1 VSLAEYAAK
10 HGLERVGARPPL
22 GAYLKETIQR
32 LNFAWML
39 SAYGVQS
46 GDARTRLG
54 NWWLL
59 LLPTI
64 QAGLYG
70 LIFGLIIG
78 SNRPENFL
86 AYLFTGV
93 FLFSF
98 MSGSLQTGATAVIGN
113 AGLVKSLSFPRILLP
128 LSAVIKQTLN
138 FWPQILLLVVTLL
151 ATYNWPSWDWLLVI
165 PVVVLMTMFSLG
177 VALIAARL
185 TVQFRD
191 LNKMVPLI
199 TRLLF
204 YVSGVFFSLER
215 VLGQWPVVY
224 HVFAFNPFYDFIQLT
239 RGLMVNGYE
248 PSALLWIQCIVWAI
262 VTPLIGI
269 VYFWRAEEQ
278 YGRED

>member
-1 VSLAEYAAK
+1 MSLADYAAK

-32 LNFAWML
+32 INFAWML
-39 SAYGVQS
+39 SAYSIQS

-64 QAGLYG
+64 QAGVYG

-98 MSGSLQTGATAVIGN
+98 MSGSLQTGATAIVGN

-138 FWPQILLLVVTLL
+138 FWPQIFLLVITLL
-151 ATYNWPSWDWLLVI
+151 ATHNWPSWDWFLVI
-165 PVVVLMTMFSLG
+165 PVILLMTMFSLG

-215 VLGQWPVVY
+215 VLGHWPVVY
-224 HVFAFNPFYDFIQLT
+224 HLFAFNPFYDFIQLT

-248 PSALLWIQCIVWAI
+248 PSALLWIQCTAWAI

>member
-1 VSLAEYAAK
+1 MSLAEYAAK

-22 GAYLKETIQR
+22 GAYIRETIQR
-32 LNFAWML
+32 TNFAWTL
-39 SAYGVQS
+39 SAYSVQS

-54 NWWLL
+54 NWWLI

-98 MSGSLQTGATAVIGN
+98 MSGSLQSGASAITGN

-138 FWPQILLLVVTLL
+138 FLPQILLLTLTLL
-151 ATYNWPSWDWLLVI
+151 LTGNFPNWDWLLFI
-165 PVVVLMTMFSLG
+165 PVALLMTMFSFG
-177 VALIAARL
+177 VAVIAARL

-191 LNKMVPLI
+191 LNKLIPLI

-204 YVSGVFFSLER
+204 YVSGVFFSLEK
-215 VLGQWPVVY
+215 VLGQWPVAY
-224 HVFAFNPFYDFIQLT
+224 QIFAFNPFYDFIQLT
-239 RGLMVNGYE
+239 RGLVVVGYD
-248 PSALLWIQCIVWAI
+248 PTATLWLQCIGWAI
-262 VTPLIGI
+262 ATPI
-269 VYFWRAEEQ
+269 VGVIFFWRAEEQ

>member
-1 VSLAEYAAK
+1 MSLADYAAQ
-10 HGLERVGARPPL
+10 HGLDRVGARPPL
-22 GAYLKETIQR
+22 GAYLRETVQR
-32 LNFAWML
+32 MNFAWTL
-39 SAYGVQS
+39 SAYSVQS

-54 NWWLL
+54 NWWLI

-98 MSGSLQTGATAVIGN
+98 MSGSLQTGATAITGN

-138 FWPQILLLVVTLL
+138 FWPQIILL
-151 ATYNWPSWDWLLVI
+151 ALTLFLTNNLPSWDWLLFI
-165 PVVVLMTMFSLG
+165 PLTVLMTLFSLG

-191 LNKMVPLI
+191 LNKLVPLI

-204 YVSGVFFSLER
+204 YVSGVFFSLEK

-224 HVFAFNPFYDFIQLT
+224 HLFAFNPFYDFIQLT
-239 RGLMVNGYE
+239 RGLVVNGYD
-248 PSALLWIQCIVWAI
+248 PTLTLWLQCIGWAV
-262 VTPLIGI
+262 VTPVVGVIF
-269 VYFWRAEEQ
+269 FWRAEEQ